1 MFPGAKAMPR
11 LDGPPPPLLDVH
23 ALRHIVPSSAGSPRS
38 RAASP
43 SQNTRHQ
50 KRAAEQI
57 ADWLRDSERLKELQR
72 RAEDA
77 MRQADA
83 VERARRIAENARR
96 PDLDGGRTPEAPAPP
111 SPPRSLKAVPPPQR
125 RAVRDAAFVRELGLL
140 DVAALRRLE
149 AGYSESA
156 PSPRPWTRSW
166 SRPSATRRRSRAPTR
181 RARRPAR
188 RGSGCSTSTR
198 RPTTC
203 GARWTRAAS
212 ATTAPPQGGPRP
224 RARAPAPAP
233 GPAPSAAPARKRPQ
247 SRPGRYVAARKLRRF
262 LCDRVRIDGSA
273 RALGGPEGAPLDARL
288 DNLFTQSLLDRGPH
302 TAPPTKAAW
311 AVAAASSKA
320 ALRRRQRRRQ
330 RALTRGAPLEPLEPP
345 HVRLRRELGAAL
357 ASQERSKQAVKDET
371 VWVASNV
378 NRQDDA
384 LAPATQALCQYS
396 ASFFLPS

>member
-83 VERARRIAENARR
+83 VERARRIAEDARR

-149 AGYSESA
+149 AGYSESVAQSKALDAFLVEALGDA
-156 PSPRPWTRSW
+156 P
-166 SRPSATRRRSRAPTR
+166 AVSRADAARAAARAARKRLLDVNAAPDDVR
-181 RARRPAR
+181 RALDAC
-188 RGSGCSTSTR
+188 GVSDDGTST
-198 RPTTC
+198 
-203 GARWTRAAS
+203 TR
-212 ATTAPPQGGPRP
+212 
-224 RARAPAPAP
+224 RAPAPAP
-233 GPAPSAAPARKRPQ
+233 RRAP
-247 SRPGRYVAARKLRRF
+247 
-262 LCDRVRIDGSA
+262 
-273 RALGGPEGAPLDARL
+273 
-288 DNLFTQSLLDRGPH
+288 
-302 TAPPTKAAW
+302 
-311 AVAAASSKA
+311 
-320 ALRRRQRRRQ
+320 
-330 RALTRGAPLEPLEPP
+330 
-345 HVRLRRELGAAL
+345 
-357 ASQERSKQAVKDET
+357 
-371 VWVASNV
+371 
-378 NRQDDA
+378 
-384 LAPATQALCQYS
+384 
-396 ASFFLPS
+396 